1 MSAKAFWQDKKLH
14 EFNQQEWEAVCDGC
28 GRCCLHKLEDM
39 DTGELHFTRIA
50 CKLLDLDT
58 CRCSN
63 YPQRFQFV
71 PDCISLKQDL
81 YQTLKWLPATCAY
94 RLLAEGK
101 HLPEWHPL
109 VSGEQQTV
117 ELCGISIKPY
127 AISEDQAGDPEHYII
142 DGF

>member
-1 MSAKAFWQDKKLH
+1 MSTIAFWQEKKLH
-14 EFNQQEWEAVCDGC
+14 EFSQQEWESVCDGC
-28 GRCCLHKLEDM
+28 GRCCLHKLEDV

-58 CRCSN
+58 CQCSN
-63 YPQRFQFV
+63 YSNRFGLV

-81 YQTLKWLPATCAY
+81 YQTLKWLPVTCSY

-101 HLPEWHPL
+101 DLPEWHPL
-109 VSGEQQTV
+109 VSGDQLTV

-127 AISEDQAGDPEHYII
+127 AISEDLAGDPQLYII
-142 DGF
+142 DVF